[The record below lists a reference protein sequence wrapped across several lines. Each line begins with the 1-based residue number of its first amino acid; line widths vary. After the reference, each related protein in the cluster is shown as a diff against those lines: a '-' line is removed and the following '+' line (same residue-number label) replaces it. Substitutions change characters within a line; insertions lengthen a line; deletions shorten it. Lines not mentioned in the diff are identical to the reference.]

1 MYDTYVCVRN
11 YKNLFHK
18 NGKYMGYYDGD
29 EATFTIYDV
38 FGGSVTVDETVFYE
52 HFEEVKNQ

>member
-1 MYDTYVCVRN
+1 MYDIYACVRN

-29 EATFTIYDV
+29 EATFTIYLA
-38 FGGSVTVDETVFYE
+38 FG
-52 HFEEVKNQ
+52 VK